1 MMKKSKWLTSLAA
14 SFMLVCAPLASTASA
29 VDINNKAD
37 LEKTIEQAMMN
48 ADGSL
53 QITYTG
59 SDVQSVYSNITSIS
73 MSVGNENDEILG
85 ILKSVSTSSSLKT
98 VGGKPVSAQ
107 FNFTLDYFT
116 TKVKKQ
122 QADAKLKSLGTSI
135 KNQYKSEFDRVKAI
149 NEYLVL
155 NTSYADASRYSGLTE
170 DIYTSYGLLNNKLA
184 VCQGYATA
192 AYTMLKAAGLEVR
205 YVVGDAYSKNGTG
218 EAHAWN
224 KVKIDG
230 KWYNLDV
237 TWNDPV
243 PNRPNTVSYQ
253 YFLLS
258 DKALNKDHVAANPDL
273 YPAAN
278 DTRFDFLKD
287 TSSVIINGNT
297 LYYANDKQKQQLY
310 AYDIKTKKHKRV
322 ANVRVQ
328 YLAYYKNKLYF
339 SNYSNAGYLASINTN
354 GKSLKILDKK
364 FSTNI
369 YIKGKKVYYTANG
382 KNYSKTIK

>member
-1 MMKKSKWLTSLAA
+1 MMKKSKWLTGLAA
-14 SFMLVCAPLASTASA
+14 SLILVCGPLASTASA

-37 LEKTIEQAMMN
+37 LEKTIEKAMSN
-48 ADGSL
+48 ADSSL
-53 QITYTG
+53 QVTYTG
-59 SDVQSVYSNITSIS
+59 DDVQSVYSNITSIS

-116 TKVKKQ
+116 TKLKKQ
-122 QADAKLKSLGTSI
+122 QADAKLKSLGASI
-135 KNQYKSEFDRVKAI
+135 KSKNKSEFDRVKAI

-155 NTSYADASRYSGLTE
+155 NTSYADATRYSGLTE

-205 YVVGDAYSKNGTG
+205 YVVGDAYNKNGVG

-224 KVKIDG
+224 KVKVDG

-258 DKALNKDHVAANPDL
+258 DKALNKDHVAANPEL
-273 YPAAN
+273 YPAAK

-287 TSSVIINGNT
+287 TSSVVMNGT
-297 LYYANDKQKQQLY
+297 TVYYANDKQKQQLY
-310 AYDIKTKKHKRV
+310 SYNTKTKKHKRV
-322 ANVRVQ
+322 AAVRAQ
-328 YLAYYKNKLYF
+328 YLAYYKNKIYF
-339 SNYSNAGYLASINTN
+339 SNYSNAGYLASIKKN

-364 FSTNI
+364 FSSNI
-369 YIKGKKVYYTANG
+369 YVKGSKLYYTANG
-382 KNYSKTIK
+382 KTYSKKIK